1 LKKSFPILIV
11 DDNRSFV
18 DRIIIL
24 LEGLHTQLKIRVA
37 SDYYEAVH
45 KLTFTKP
52 KLILLDINLPGRSG
66 IDFLKYVKEKDV
78 EVKVIMISNH
88 SGEQYREQCLEL
100 GASCFLDKSN
110 DFSRVP
116 ELVEFYLASQQHE

>member
-1 LKKSFPILIV
+1 MIV

-24 LEGLHTQLKIRVA
+24 LEGLNAQLKIRVA

-45 KLTFTKP
+45 KLTFTTP

-66 IDFLKYVKEKDV
+66 IDFLKYVKEKDK
-78 EVKVIMISNH
+78 EIEVIMISNH
-88 SGEQYREQCLEL
+88 IGEQYRKQCFEL

-110 DFSRVP
+110 DFTRVP
-116 ELVEFYLASQQHE
+116 ELVEFYLGAQQHE